1 MANTYTQIFIHIVFV
16 VKGRQ
21 NLIPGDHK
29 EELHKFITGIVTKRG
44 QKLLAI
50 HCMPDHTHVF
60 ISMKPDISISDLARD
75 IKAGSSKFINR
86 QSWMTCKFHWQ
97 IGFGAFS
104 YAQSQLSTVIN
115 YIKNQEQHHAGKT
128 FRQEYHTFL
137 ERFEVDY
144 DQRYLFEYIE

>member
-21 NLIPGDHK
+21 NLIPRVHK
-29 EELHKFITGIVTKRG
+29 EELHKFITGIITKRG

-60 ISMKPDISISDLARD
+60 IGIKPDISVSDLARD
-75 IKAGSSKFINR
+75 IKSGSSKFLNR
-86 QSWMTCKFHWQ
+86 KLWMNKKFQWQ
-97 IGFGAFS
+97 KGFGAFS
-104 YAQSQLSTVIN
+104 YASSQLSNVIN
-115 YIKNQEQHHAGKT
+115 YIDNQEQHHAEKT

-137 ERFEVDY
+137 EKFNVEY
-144 DQRYLFEYIE
+144 DEQYLFEFIE